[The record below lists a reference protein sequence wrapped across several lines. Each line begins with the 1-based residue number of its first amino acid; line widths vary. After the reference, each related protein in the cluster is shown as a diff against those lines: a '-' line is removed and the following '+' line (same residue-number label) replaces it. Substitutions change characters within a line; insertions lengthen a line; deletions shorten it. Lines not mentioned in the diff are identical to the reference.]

1 MSENEKGLKDVANC
15 DQCSVQQWKLVENS
29 RWTVVTWR
37 TENLVACVTKSLWPY
52 FLFSFHSIPLRSLF
66 SPVLFAVCVCVP
78 HSSLLLLFFLC
89 QHFTTLIYV
98 FAFIEC
104 HLQNDT
110 ETFSMFHSV
119 NVLINIM
126 THSICMMSQ
135 LAHFLCHSLNSRAK
149 QYSSVDFLYATVPML
164 PFLCSFALASTTNK
178 SSFVCSGGR
187 SVVRSF
193 GWSNGWTGGRT
204 NEQSL
209 VCVRRFGSKI
219 LSGIFNGWEIR
230 YTCSNATHTQSLS
243 TVYFHTLLSMERNV
257 ISCSS
262 MLVGI

>member
-1 MSENEKGLKDVANC
+1 MNC
-15 DQCSVQQWKLVENS
+15 CDMTNRKPRCMCHEVPVTVFSVLVP
-29 RWTVVTWR
+29 
-37 TENLVACVTKSLWPY
+37 L
-52 FLFSFHSIPLRSLF
+52 HSIA
-66 SPVLFAVCVCVP
+66 FALLARPFRCVCVCVP

-187 SVVRSF
+187 SVGRSF
-193 GWSNGWTGGRT
+193 G
-204 NEQSL
+204 
-209 VCVRRFGSKI
+209 
-219 LSGIFNGWEIR
+219 
-230 YTCSNATHTQSLS
+230 
-243 TVYFHTLLSMERNV
+243 
-257 ISCSS
+257 
-262 MLVGI
+262 